1 MFFHNFK
8 YSFKILLKNKV
19 LVFWSILWPLILGTL
34 FYMAFSNMSSAEQLD
49 TINLGVVNNKEYK
62 NNIYLSSTLKELSDS
77 KNDDQLFEIKYDDKE
92 SLNKMLEDKKIDGYI
107 YVDNK
112 TNIVVKESNINQ
124 TIIKNVV
131 DQIEE
136 YKNVTMSLTTYE
148 VENNIKKGKSFNQN
162 EISQNILTKLSE
174 NKVYLED
181 NSNKNMDYMMIEYYT
196 LLAMACLY
204 GALLSCEVTKNYL
217 GNINKKGSRITLSK
231 AKRTSLLLSGLLSS
245 FIVQLVTIGSLL
257 LYTKFVLSVDYG
269 NKMLLVILLSVIGS
283 LAGLALGVFMG
294 SVPFKS
300 DNTRTGVTNV
310 VVMLGCFFAGMM
322 GVTMKYVIDSN
333 IPIIN
338 KLNPAN
344 MITDG
349 FYSLYYY
356 SDLSRFYFNII
367 SLLLLT
373 VILIAGA
380 CCFLR
385 RKKYDSI

>member
-162 EISQNILTKLSE
+162 EIS
-174 NKVYLED
+174 
-181 NSNKNMDYMMIEYYT
+181 
-196 LLAMACLY
+196 
-204 GALLSCEVTKNYL
+204 
-217 GNINKKGSRITLSK
+217 
-231 AKRTSLLLSGLLSS
+231 
-245 FIVQLVTIGSLL
+245 
-257 LYTKFVLSVDYG
+257 
-269 NKMLLVILLSVIGS
+269 
-283 LAGLALGVFMG
+283 
-294 SVPFKS
+294 
-300 DNTRTGVTNV
+300 
-310 VVMLGCFFAGMM
+310 
-322 GVTMKYVIDSN
+322 
-333 IPIIN
+333 
-338 KLNPAN
+338 
-344 MITDG
+344 
-349 FYSLYYY
+349 
-356 SDLSRFYFNII
+356 
-367 SLLLLT
+367 
-373 VILIAGA
+373 
-380 CCFLR
+380 CC
-385 RKKYDSI
+385 